1 MKLAIKKKPVSYSYS
16 PFVDGVSQSML
27 AQWFECQEKARL
39 SIVLGLTEST
49 PSKPLIFG
57 DISHEVLDQ
66 YYTDMKSGEIKT
78 HGQAV
83 ASTEFFVERAVEKW
97 YKKHPRASSEA
108 QEIVEESAGLITVL
122 FPEYSAHWWDQ
133 DINLEWLAI
142 ETVFKVPIDI
152 GGKAL
157 EAKPF
162 LTGKVDGI
170 VREKKTGVIRLFET
184 KNKSQFSEILGLVL
198 PLDLQVGTYL
208 TAAPHLIKEPVNHAT
223 YNLIKRPG
231 QRQGKKES
239 RAEFLKRLRETVRAN
254 RKDFFE
260 RYKIKMDAEEIER
273 HRFATELRV
282 KAFVQW
288 WQSIHAAGKEQRSYM
303 WNGGACENKYGI
315 CKFIHGCASDDFS
328 KFHVRPKAHAEL

>member
-1 MKLAIKKKPVSYSYS
+1 MKLVIKSKAPAYSYS
-16 PFVDGVSQSML
+16 PFKDGVSQSQL

-39 SIVLGLTEST
+39 STILGLTEST

-66 YYTDMKSGEIKT
+66 YYSAIKSGTLKKHAE
-78 HGQAV
+78 AV
-83 ASTEFFVERAVEKW
+83 ALTEAFVNNAVDKW
-97 YKKHPRASSEA
+97 YKKHPRASAEA
-108 QEIVEESAGLITVL
+108 QDIVEESAGLITVL
-122 FPEYSAHWWDQ
+122 FPEYSAHWWEQ
-133 DINLEWLAI
+133 DTGFEWLAI
-142 ETVFKVPIDI
+142 ETVFRVQIYVGDTDDAI
-152 GGKAL
+152 
-157 EAKPF
+157 

-170 VREKKTGVIRLFET
+170 VREKKTGIIRLFET
-184 KNKSQFSEILGLVL
+184 KNKSQFSEMLGLVL

-208 TAAPHLIKEPVNHAT
+208 TAAPFLIKEPVNHAT

-260 RYKIKMDAEEIER
+260 RYKIKMDVEEIER
-273 HRFATELRV
+273 HKFATELRV
-282 KAFVQW
+282 KAFVDW
-288 WQSIHAAGKEQRSYM
+288 WKQTIGFGPKQRSLM
-303 WNGGACENKYGI
+303 WNGGACENKYGV